1 MPTPDAFRWNSRY
14 QAGADN
20 ASDLPRSLLVD
31 HMNLLPTQGLAL
43 DIAMGL
49 GGSAGFLLQHGLRV
63 IGVDISSVAVSRAK
77 KDFPALMAVVTDIER
92 FYIPPDTYDVI
103 LNFLFLQRDLWLS
116 IQYGLKLGGIL
127 FMECLTDEMLSVHPE
142 IDPIYLLKPGE
153 LQHAF
158 IDSPLPVDL
167 EILYYFEGWSTSANA
182 HRRATAALVARRI
195 A

>member
-1 MPTPDAFRWNSRY
+1 MSTPDAIRWNSRY
-14 QAGADN
+14 QAGADT

-31 HMNLLPTQGLAL
+31 HSNLLPTQGLAL

-49 GGSAGFLLQHGLRV
+49 GGSAGFLLKHGLHV

-77 KDFPALMAVVTDIER
+77 KNFPGLMAVVADMER
-92 FYIPPDTYDVI
+92 FYIPPDRYDII
-103 LNFLFLQRDLWLS
+103 LNFLFLQRDLWPS
-116 IQYGLKLGGIL
+116 IQHGLKPGGIL

-158 IDSPLPVDL
+158 INSPHLVDL
-167 EILYYFEGWSTSANA
+167 EILYYFEGWTPSTNA
-182 HRRATAALVARRI
+182 HRRATAALVARRV